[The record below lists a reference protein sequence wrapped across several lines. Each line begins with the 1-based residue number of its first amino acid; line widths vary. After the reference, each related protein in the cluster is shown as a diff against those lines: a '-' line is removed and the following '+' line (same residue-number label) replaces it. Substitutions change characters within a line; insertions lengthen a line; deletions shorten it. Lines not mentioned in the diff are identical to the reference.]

1 MSTVKCLRYNI
12 ETTWLYIDSPYT
24 WILDLQKKAKKYTL
38 CELNIEYCSFAICH
52 YLYLCLDNDDDDSK
66 DPCS

>member
-24 WILDLQKKAKKYTL
+24 WILDFQKKSKTSLVRNK
-38 CELNIEYCSFAICH
+38 YCSFVICH
-52 YLYLCLDNDDDDSK
+52 YLYLSLDNHDDDSK